1 MRGGLAMATLLAIGC
16 GGSPPAGSSDAG
28 SLLTDAGAFQTA
40 QGYCS
45 SSPTLSGGNLVGTWT
60 IVGACAIST
69 GAPEN
74 CTNATVSLSLTAQ
87 GTVTFDADQTGA
99 IDVTVAISEDSGLA
113 ANCSSGGSCASLQS
127 DLTAGTNGAASAT
140 CSTSTTDATRC
151 TCEETYA
158 PYVLQ
163 GAGSY
168 TLVRSN
174 YLSSSALSLQG
185 GFLVAGNTLRLDG
198 LGFETTEFD
207 LIGQR

>member
-1 MRGGLAMATLLAIGC
+1 M
-16 GGSPPAGSSDAG
+16 
-28 SLLTDAGAFQTA
+28 
-40 QGYCS
+40 
-45 SSPTLSGGNLVGTWT
+45 VGTWT

-87 GTVTFDADQTGA
+87 GTVTFNADQTGA
-99 IDVTVAISEDSGLA
+99 IDVSVTITENSELA
-113 ANCSSGGSCASLQS
+113 ASCSTGGSCASLQS

-140 CSTSTTDATRC
+140 CNTSSTDATRC
-151 TCEETYA
+151 TCVETYS

-185 GFLVAGNTLRLDG
+185 GFLVAGDTLRLDG

-207 LIGQR
+207 LLGQR

>member
-1 MRGGLAMATLLAIGC
+1 MVTVLTVGC
-16 GGSPPAGSSDAG
+16 GGSPAVRSSDAG
-28 SLLTDAGAFQTA
+28 PLIADAGAIQTA
-40 QGYCS
+40 QGYCAS
-45 SSPTLSGGNLVGTWT
+45 NPTLSGGDLVGAWT

-74 CTNATVSLSLTAQ
+74 CTAATVSLSLTAQ
-87 GTVTFDADQTGA
+87 GTVTFNADQTGA
-99 IDVTVAISEDSGLA
+99 IDVTVAITENSVLA
-113 ANCSSGGSCASLQS
+113 PSCSSGGSCASLQS

-140 CSTSTTDATRC
+140 CNTSTTDATRC
-151 TCEETYA
+151 ACQETYS
-158 PYVLQ
+158 PYVIQ
-163 GAGSY
+163 GSGTY
-168 TLVRSN
+168 TLLRSN